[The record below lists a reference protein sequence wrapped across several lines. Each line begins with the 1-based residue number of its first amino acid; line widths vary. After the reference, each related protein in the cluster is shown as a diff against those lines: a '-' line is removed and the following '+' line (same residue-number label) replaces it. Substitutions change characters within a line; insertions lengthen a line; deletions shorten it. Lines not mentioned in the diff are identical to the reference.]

1 MAVSDRDY
9 TKEKIRE
16 VDDKGGRDPRNNWLL
31 YLAIIIALGFLIY
44 LFVF

>member
-9 TKEKIRE
+9 TKEKLKKIDSQEER
-16 VDDKGGRDPRNNWLL
+16 KNNWLL
-31 YLAIIIALGFLIY
+31 YLAIAIALGFLIY